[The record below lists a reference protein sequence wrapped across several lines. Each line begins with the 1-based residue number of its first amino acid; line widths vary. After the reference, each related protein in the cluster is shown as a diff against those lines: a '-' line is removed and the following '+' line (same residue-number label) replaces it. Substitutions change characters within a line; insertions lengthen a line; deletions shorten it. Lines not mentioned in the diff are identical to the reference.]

1 MQETQNP
8 RKLKGVQIAQT
19 SRIQQNDKGEWK
31 VPSQSGNGYYVVIS
45 NGFEAKCSCPD
56 YETRHTK
63 CKHVWAVEL
72 IVTKEI
78 DQQGNITITKTVRK
92 TYPQDWKNY
101 NLSQQVEKEQFMK
114 LLADITSKISQP
126 AYTFGRPTNTIS
138 DSIYSMVFKVYS
150 TFSGRRFSTDLETA
164 KKEGFVEKKIPYN
177 SMFRY
182 FKKKELTPI
191 LADMVTL
198 TSLPLRTVE
207 KDFSLDSTGFGTG
220 VFQRWYSFKHGK
232 EISSQRWVKCH
243 FMNGTKT
250 NIITSVKVTSEFD
263 NDYPELKAL
272 VDKTAEH
279 FDMDEVSADKAYL
292 GKDNLEH
299 IESKGA
305 QAFIPFKTN
314 SQASGNGM
322 TWKRL
327 YHYFMLNNDD
337 FLNHYH
343 KRSNAES
350 TVHMIK
356 SKFGDSVRSKDWTAQ
371 INEVLCKVICHN
383 IVCVIMEMHT
393 LGINPDFKI

>member
-92 TYPQDWKNY
+92 PYPQDWKNY

-198 TSLPLRTVE
+198 TSLPLRTV
-207 KDFSLDSTGFGTG
+207 
-220 VFQRWYSFKHGK
+220 
-232 EISSQRWVKCH
+232 
-243 FMNGTKT
+243 
-250 NIITSVKVTSEFD
+250 
-263 NDYPELKAL
+263 
-272 VDKTAEH
+272 
-279 FDMDEVSADKAYL
+279 
-292 GKDNLEH
+292 
-299 IESKGA
+299 
-305 QAFIPFKTN
+305 
-314 SQASGNGM
+314 
-322 TWKRL
+322 
-327 YHYFMLNNDD
+327 
-337 FLNHYH
+337 
-343 KRSNAES
+343 
-350 TVHMIK
+350 
-356 SKFGDSVRSKDWTAQ
+356 
-371 INEVLCKVICHN
+371 
-383 IVCVIMEMHT
+383 
-393 LGINPDFKI
+393 